1 MNENAITKRRQ
12 LLKYKHNTNGH
23 NYHQSLIVI
32 AWYYKTEKNLE
43 MISSSDVSQDEKIR
57 YRQQSHR
64 EKGAWPQNNWVG

>member
-1 MNENAITKRRQ
+1 MKQDDHNQNTDTTTK
-12 LLKYKHNTNGH
+12 NGH

-43 MISSSDVSQDEKIR
+43 MISSSDVDVSQDEKIS

-64 EKGAWPQNNWVG
+64 EKGAWPQSNWVG